1 MRDSPSQLFTLIR
14 AGHIACGA
22 VALLIAPLAMMTVK
36 GGLWHRR
43 WGKIYFWAMAG
54 VAVTAVGMC
63 WLRSGLF
70 LFLVA
75 IFSFY
80 LALTGYTALWRKKPE
95 DRPSLLD
102 WCAAVAMLLAGT
114 GLIAAGALNTVLGSE
129 PLVSIIFGLIGLL
142 LSGID
147 LWRFFKPS
155 TNKRAW
161 WFNHMTRFL
170 AAYVATVTAF
180 SVVNFRFLPDIWR
193 WLWPT
198 VIGTVGISIWR
209 AYYKN
214 KFNRN
219 QPAQTPKAP

>member
-1 MRDSPSQLFTLIR
+1 MRDSSNNLFTLIR
-14 AGHIACGA
+14 AAHITCGA
-22 VALLIAPLAMMTVK
+22 VALLIAPLAMITAK

-102 WCAAVAMLLAGT
+102 WFATVTMLLAGA
-114 GLIAAGALNTVLGSE
+114 GLVASGA
-129 PLVSIIFGLIGLL
+129 F
-142 LSGID
+142 
-147 LWRFFKPS
+147 
-155 TNKRAW
+155 
-161 WFNHMTRFL
+161 
-170 AAYVATVTAF
+170 
-180 SVVNFRFLPDIWR
+180 
-193 WLWPT
+193 
-198 VIGTVGISIWR
+198 
-209 AYYKN
+209 
-214 KFNRN
+214 
-219 QPAQTPKAP
+219 

>member
-1 MRDSPSQLFTLIR
+1 MRDSPNNLFTLIR
-14 AGHIACGA
+14 AAHITCGT
-22 VALLIAPLAMMTVK
+22 VALLIAPLAMITIK

-54 VAVTAVGMC
+54 VALTAVGMC

-102 WCAAVAMLLAGT
+102 WSATMAMLLAGA
-114 GLIAAGALNTVLGSE
+114 GLVASGAFNTSLGNE
-129 PLVSIIFGLIGLL
+129 RWVSIIFGLIGLL
-142 LSGID
+142 LSGMD

-155 TNKRAW
+155 PGKRAW

-170 AAYVATVTAF
+170 SAYVATVTAF
-180 SVVNFRFLPDIWR
+180 SVVNFGFLPDLWR

-198 VIGTVGISIWR
+198 VIGFIGITVWR

-214 KFNRN
+214 KFNRS
-219 QPAQTPKAP
+219 QSPANP